1 MTYQLIILDLAT
13 DDAKNAFEYYE
24 DQQTGLGFRFETALV
39 NTFEYIHKHPLHFK
53 IEKKNFRQALVN
65 DFPYL
70 VIYYISKETIYIQR
84 VFHTSRN
91 PKKKFKK

>member
-1 MTYQLIILDLAT
+1 MVEQKVTHWKKQEKNNIKSMTYQLIILDLAT

-53 IEKKNFRQALVN
+53 IEKR
-65 DFPYL
+65 
-70 VIYYISKETIYIQR
+70 ISVR
-84 VFHTSRN
+84 H
-91 PKKKFKK
+91 